1 MSALFLL
8 IFLLLTLVLASSV
21 FVQNLKILMA
31 IFSRRDEISLMDKS
45 LLLCLITS
53 GVGTDDD
60 FRIEIEDI
68 FF

>member
-1 MSALFLL
+1 MSALLLL
-8 IFLLLTLVLASSV
+8 IIFLLTLVLAGSV
-21 FVQNLKILMA
+21 FVQNLKILIA

-60 FRIEIEDI
+60 F
-68 FF
+68 